1 MNSVLTFNRTN
12 CMLCAEFQTVNDSIV
27 ESDEEFV
34 FAASV
39 GNPLDSFNN
48 LSNYQ
53 LTILDDDGMYSC
65 IMYTVKTIKLQ
76 L

>member
-12 CMLCAEFQTVNDSIV
+12 FMLCAEFQTVNDSIV
-27 ESDEEFV
+27 ESDEKFV